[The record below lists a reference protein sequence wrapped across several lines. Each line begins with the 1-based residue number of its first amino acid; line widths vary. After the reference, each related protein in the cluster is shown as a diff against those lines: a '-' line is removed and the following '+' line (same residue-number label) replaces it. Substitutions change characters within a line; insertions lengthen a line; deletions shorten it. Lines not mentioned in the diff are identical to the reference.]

1 MNGIRQPGPAWDVT
15 SGDGSALLRC
25 CCSYYDTLTTRQLSL
40 PLQTPLKR
48 TPRFLEELEV
58 LPLLG
63 LGAQRLREDV
73 EEPVKTHGWFSPRK
87 VISQESPTEGCG
99 VCVRVHSM

>member
-1 MNGIRQPGPAWDVT
+1 MVQ
-15 SGDGSALLRC
+15 LCFRC

-40 PLQTPLKR
+40 PLQTPLER

-73 EEPVKTHGWFSPRK
+73 EEPVKTDGWFSPRK

-99 VCVRVHSM
+99 VCESAQHVSE